1 LKEAS
6 LKEHVAKFVLEDI
19 DDCVFSKNEI
29 LIEQISTGYF
39 QYIHLVVDANIMKTE
54 YMIGLNKTS
63 YDERA

>member
-1 LKEAS
+1 LGLKEAS

-39 QYIHLVVDANIMKTE
+39 
-54 YMIGLNKTS
+54 
-63 YDERA
+63 